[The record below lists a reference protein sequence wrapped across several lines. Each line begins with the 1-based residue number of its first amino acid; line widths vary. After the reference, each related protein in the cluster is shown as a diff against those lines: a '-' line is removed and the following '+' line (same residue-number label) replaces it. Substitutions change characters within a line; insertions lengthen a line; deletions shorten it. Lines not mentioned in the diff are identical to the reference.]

1 MSAIST
7 KNNTSCK
14 PILKKPYKYVPKTQ
28 ASKLLS
34 LKTKN
39 INGYNAK
46 KILNNNGITIG
57 KKIAKTLQGSIYHG
71 KLEMINDSM
80 HDIVV
85 KRADIRLLKRRIA
98 RLGNGKIIPI
108 NEDIKQETTIMK
120 YIQGLNPP
128 KGFLKVFGC
137 IDDGYNYFLI
147 MEYGGKSLFDHVRKY
162 HKKIDENK
170 LSINEWQKH
179 VEILF
184 KQLISMTNFL
194 HNKARIC
201 HMDIS
206 LENILIKNCVFA
218 EQYGKFTSHGQLY
231 FCDFGLAQY
240 FDNTNPNFI
249 SGKYVGKT
257 SYQAPEV
264 YSKKTIFDARKADIW
279 SLGICLFMLQL
290 GLQPLNEPT
299 MKDAYFRNIIHGH
312 LSTMIHQNGKIN
324 YSSKWFIFYINNML
338 TLHKRRWDI
347 NMLFNALFQSDKL

>member
-206 LENILIKNCVFA
+206 LENILIKGC
-218 EQYGKFTSHGQLY
+218 EYKDGKFKSHGQVYLCDYGLSEY
-231 FCDFGLAQY
+231 FSDQ
-240 FDNTNPNFI
+240 NTKFLCA
-249 SGKYVGKT
+249 KYVGKT
-257 SYQAPEV
+257 AYQAPEV
-264 YSKKTIFDARKADIW
+264 FIRNGIFDARKADIW
-279 SLGICLFMLQL
+279 SLGICLFMLQF
-290 GLQPLNEPT
+290 GLAPLNEAS
-299 MKDAYFRNIIHGH
+299 MKDDYFRNIISGFI
-312 LSTMIHQNGKIN
+312 SQMIKDNGKSE
-324 YSSKWFIFYINNML
+324 YLSKWFLNIINNL
-338 TLHKRRWDI
+338 LSLPHNRSNI
-347 NMLFNALFQSDKL
+347 NTIYAKVLKLDTQL